1 MADEHGGH
9 AIPYKTYLM
18 TWFWLLVLTMLAL
31 GLGYAPI
38 GESLKAFLLVCTT
51 LGKIL
56 LIAAIFMHLRFERI
70 NLVMITFAPLIL
82 AIILFSFTFPE
93 TVGSLTHVI
102 AVR

>member
-1 MADEHGGH
+1 MAQEHDDH

-18 TWFWLLVLTMLAL
+18 TWFWLLVMTVIAL
-31 GLGYAPI
+31 LLGYSPI
-38 GESLKAFLLVCTT
+38 QETIKAFLLVGTT
-51 LGKIL
+51 LCKIL

-70 NLVMITFAPLIL
+70 NLIMITLAPLLL

-93 TVGSLTHVI
+93 TLGSATHVI